1 MFPFSCE
8 HIYSANAIESP
19 PPTYNEINCEQ
30 ADIFAVFTKFVHM
43 DDIKNCDS
51 LRKWNVPRLL

>member
-1 MFPFSCE
+1 MPLK
-8 HIYSANAIESP
+8 APPPP